1 LQHIELS
8 PFSTFRITA
17 GKLLLLRRER
27 ETESK
32 EGSKQAVQQER
43 ERENKGEEVVSR
55 HIAEDRTLRRIITP
69 Q

>member
-1 LQHIELS
+1 
-8 PFSTFRITA
+8 
-17 GKLLLLRRER
+17 LRRER

-43 ERENKGEEVVSR
+43 EREKKGEEVVSR